1 MFHVQSFCSPS
12 ANLARVVVPALG
24 LLFLIIMAA
33 AARDVEA
40 LHRSSSL
47 QVEPAGSPPKGK
59 ARAKSMP
66 TAKPL
71 TRPRV
76 VRPRIDI
83 DDQISEA
90 NRVHDLLRKMS
101 QAAKSLK
108 KAQTKAKQ
116 RLLKKA
122 ARLNPADLERI
133 AVLKR
138 IFSESAEETSSASS
152 ACSIPSLPSTG
163 CSKGALDMHGT
174 LRTMLKG
181 LPGVED
187 VVMGLDAN
195 LRQGQNFAIAYNP
208 DQPDVDRTSVGFA
221 SAESSEVVRYESCH
235 RAHQDLA
242 SEQPDHGLDDHAGD
256 AFLAPAA

>member
-1 MFHVQSFCSPS
+1 MV
-12 ANLARVVVPALG
+12 
-24 LLFLIIMAA
+24 AA
-33 AARDVEA
+33 ACQLAA
-40 LHRSSSL
+40 LKSSSSSH
-47 QVEPAGSPPKGK
+47 VGSAGSAQKSKAHGK
-59 ARAKSMP
+59 TVP

-71 TRPRV
+71 PRSRV
-76 VRPRIDI
+76 VRLRIDI

-108 KAQTKAKQ
+108 RTQTKAKQ

-138 IFSESAEETSSASS
+138 IFADPVEETATASS
-152 ACSIPSLPSTG
+152 AGTIPSSPSTG

-181 LPGVED
+181 YPGVED
-187 VVMGLDAN
+187 VVMGLESN
-195 LRQGQNFAIAYNP
+195 LRHGQSFASASAP
-208 DQPDVDRTSVGFA
+208 DQPDVARSSVGFA
-221 SAESSEVVRYESCH
+221 SPEPSAVIRFDSHLCADE
-235 RAHQDLA
+235 ALP
-242 SEQPDHGLDDHAGD
+242 SEQLHHGVDEFAGD
-256 AFLAPAA
+256 AL